1 VEGTVV
7 GEGKDRA
14 GHEGRDRG
22 RDEDEDR
29 YRDEGIPSNVFEY
42 VNK

>member
-1 VEGTVV
+1 VQQV
-7 GEGKDRA
+7 KDGARN
-14 GHEGRDRG
+14 EGRDRG

-29 YRDEGIPSNVFEY
+29 DGDEGIPSNIFEY